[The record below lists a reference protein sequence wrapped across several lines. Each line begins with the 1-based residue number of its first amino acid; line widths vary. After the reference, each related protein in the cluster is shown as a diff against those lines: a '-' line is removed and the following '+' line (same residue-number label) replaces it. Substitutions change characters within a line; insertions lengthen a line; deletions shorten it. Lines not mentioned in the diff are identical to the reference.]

1 MTGAVERFAHFA
13 EAVWSVSGEGK
24 SREETALAGIQ
35 ALADFIKEIGLPTN
49 FKELGIE
56 AEEEMLRAVA
66 GSSNIQAGC
75 CKKLTADEIFEI
87 LMECR

>member
-1 MTGAVERFAHFA
+1 
-13 EAVWSVSGEGK
+13 
-24 SREETALAGIQ
+24 
-35 ALADFIKEIGLPTN
+35 
-49 FKELGIE
+49 
-56 AEEEMLRAVA
+56 MLRAVA